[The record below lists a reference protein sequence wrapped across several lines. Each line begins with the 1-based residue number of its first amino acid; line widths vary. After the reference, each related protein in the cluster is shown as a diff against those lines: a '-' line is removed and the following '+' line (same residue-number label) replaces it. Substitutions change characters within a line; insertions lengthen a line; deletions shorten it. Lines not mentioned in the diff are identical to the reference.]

1 MLALLLFAAALP
13 PAPVDAVSAGAA
25 RRLLL
30 TPAEMFRLAEV
41 AQGRGDVATAT
52 AVYTALESNPDSDI
66 RAEARFRHAK
76 LLLAQK
82 KYRDAALLLRRL
94 LDEKP
99 AATAARLELARAL
112 QLLGD
117 PDGAL
122 RQLRAVQATG
132 LPPAVARI
140 VDRYSEALRAERPF
154 GASLEIA
161 LAPDSNINR
170 ATRSD
175 TLGTVFGNFDISK
188 DSRAKSGLGLSLN
201 GQVYRRLPIGSDNDL
216 LVRLSGFADL
226 YRETRFNDLAADIAA
241 GPEMK
246 VGPNRLQLE
255 LGATQRWFGQ
265 KAFMRS
271 VRLAATLSRPIGSRT
286 LLRVSGSGAIVDNQL
301 NDSQDGKSY
310 FGQVS
315 LEHALS
321 ATTGIATTL
330 QLDRESLRDP
340 GYSTTEWRAG
350 VTGWRDIG
358 RSTLTA
364 SVEFGRLHADERL
377 MLFPERRGDRYARLS
392 LGGTFRQLEFHGFAP
407 IARVSIERNRSSVE
421 FYDYRRT
428 RSEIGVVRA
437 F

>member
-1 MLALLLFAAALP
+1 
-13 PAPVDAVSAGAA
+13 
-25 RRLLL
+25 
-30 TPAEMFRLAEV
+30 
-41 AQGRGDVATAT
+41 
-52 AVYTALESNPDSDI
+52 
-66 RAEARFRHAK
+66 
-76 LLLAQK
+76 
-82 KYRDAALLLRRL
+82 
-94 LDEKP
+94 
-99 AATAARLELARAL
+99 
-112 QLLGD
+112 
-117 PDGAL
+117 L

-301 NDSQDGKSY
+301 NDAQDGKSY